1 MLPDEIRGPGAL
13 LTRSSRGLRV
23 VASVLW
29 AGGAVPV
36 LSGIICPGIDWS
48 WCGLMVLLTTS
59 KMISLASWTQ
69 VTTQSE
75 SSWQVNHKNTARC
88 FLDKV
93 RWWVGWGVPSIR
105 ALQSIA
111 SPVTSLL
118 GPPDWEPARLC
129 LPPRVWSRAW
139 QCGNV
144 ARFPANGFW
153 HFSSPLIWYFAPP
166 PPPPGPV
173 NRANTKHG
181 IVLHC
186 TQYTHLQTL
195 LLAA

>member
-1 MLPDEIRGPGAL
+1 MWPDEARGSLDSQLSGA
-13 LTRSSRGLRV
+13 SSGECFVRR
-23 VASVLW
+23 
-29 AGGAVPV
+29 AVPV

-75 SSWQVNHKNTARC
+75 SSWQVNHKNHARC

-111 SPVTSLL
+111 STVTSLL
-118 GPPDWEPARLC
+118 GPPDWEPGLLVCVCR
-129 LPPRVWSRAW
+129 PESGPRP
-139 QCGNV
+139 GNV
-144 ARFPANGFW
+144 AMWQDSQQMGSGTSHP
-153 HFSSPLIWYFAPP
+153 H
-166 PPPPGPV
+166 
-173 NRANTKHG
+173 
-181 IVLHC
+181 
-186 TQYTHLQTL
+186 
-195 LLAA
+195 